1 MHAGIV
7 QPSSGRFKEINV
19 GWIENCIMEVE
30 DEMQLDGFAHR
41 LVLYGEEYS
50 LSEVQ
55 CGVLKVSFLCVASIY
70 GCKSEIVFLDFFV
83 AVKKTRVFQQTN

>member
-55 CGVLKVSFLCVASIY
+55 CGVVYLKFHFYVLPLFMDVKAKSF
-70 GCKSEIVFLDFFV
+70 FLIFL
-83 AVKKTRVFQQTN
+83 